1 MKGKKLN
8 LIDLT
13 QKINQFRMEHQ
24 GKSYTR
30 QELVDEMYKIGL
42 NKAMA
47 PVFVANLVLSEKVGT
62 SKLYS
67 MPKDPIHKSQIEAL
81 YKHYNELNRARAK
94 NGIKED
100 DNISSVM
107 PSEQAMIDYLKARG
121 YQIRKPVGFDLQ
133 KFSEMNPELY
143 RRFIKYET
151 L

>member
-24 GKSYTR
+24 SKTYSR
-30 QELVDEMYKIGL
+30 QELIDEMYKIGL
-42 NKAMA
+42 NKVMA
-47 PVFVANLVLSEKVGT
+47 PTFIAKFIPSEKIGT
-62 SKLYS
+62 SKVYI
-67 MPKDPIHKSQIEAL
+67 MPKDPIHKGQIETL
-81 YKHYNELNRARAK
+81 YKHYNELNKARAK
-94 NGIKED
+94 SSIKGD
-100 DNISSVM
+100 DNISSM
-107 PSEQAMIDYLKARG
+107 SSEEAMIKYLKARG

-143 RRFIKYET
+143 RKFIKYET

>member
-30 QELVDEMYKIGL
+30 QELIDEMYKIGL
-42 NKAMA
+42 NKAIA
-47 PVFVANLVLSEKVGT
+47 PAFIAKLVLSEKVGT
-62 SKLYS
+62 SKLYT
-67 MPKDPIHKSQIEAL
+67 MPKDPIHKSQIEIL
-81 YKHYNELNRARAK
+81 YGHYNSLNRARAK
-94 NGIKED
+94 NGKED
-100 DNISSVM
+100 VSPVI
-107 PSEQAMIDYLKARG
+107 PEEAMIKFLKARG
-121 YQIRKPVGFDLQ
+121 YQIRKPIGFDLE

-143 RRFIKYET
+143 RKFIKYET